1 LINQFINL
9 SINFAV
15 MAKKSKLNVAVFK
28 RLLAYWKTYKSLF
41 FITVLC
47 TVVLAALG
55 PFRPWLI
62 GSVVQEYIVPDHKD
76 ADQLLFWTFIIIGML
91 LVEGALQFVSTYF
104 ANLFAQSIIRDI
116 RQNLMRHI
124 MTFRIKYFDRTPV
137 GSLVTRLISD
147 LEAITEAFS
156 AGFIAM
162 IGDLLMI
169 VFVIIGMFLIDWQL
183 AVLTLIPIPFLIIA
197 TRIFARVVRGT
208 QIQESEQVTKLNN
221 FVNERLTGMSIV
233 QLFNRQKREEQAFD
247 LINQDHR
254 QAHVNA
260 VWAYSIFFPIVEF
273 LSSLSVALLLVWG
286 AIAVQGRTSD
296 QIEEMYGTIFSFI
309 LWIYML
315 YRPIRQL
322 ADKFNILQ
330 RGTVRA
336 ERVFEILDKEDHI
349 QNQGSMNE
357 CNFDQTIHFKDL
369 YFAYNNED
377 WVLQNINLDIE
388 SGSTVA
394 FVGATG
400 AGKSS
405 IVNLI
410 GRFYEF
416 QKGEIR
422 FGETDINDIELSY
435 LRKNVAI
442 VLQDVFLFSDSILNN
457 ITLNDPNIR
466 RDQVVEASKAVGA
479 HEFIMKL
486 PNGYDYEVGERGGV
500 LSVGQRQ
507 LLSFI
512 RAYVYNPHV
521 LILDEATSSVDSES
535 EVMIQN
541 ATDRLTKGRTSIV
554 IAHRLSTIQNA
565 DKIIVLE
572 KGVIKEQG
580 SHLELLKQNGYYRNL
595 YDMQF
600 SELSDKK

>member
-1 LINQFINL
+1 M
-9 SINFAV
+9 

-28 RLLAYWKTYKSLF
+28 RLLSYWKTYKKLF

-47 TVVLAALG
+47 TVLLAALG

-62 GSVVQEYIVPDHKD
+62 GSVVQEYIVSENQD
-76 ADQLLFWTFIIIGML
+76 ANQLLIWALIIFGML
-91 LVEGALQFVSTYF
+91 IVEGILQFASNYF
-104 ANLFAQSIIRDI
+104 SNLFAQSIIRDI

-169 VFVIIGMFLIDWQL
+169 IFVIIGMFLIDWQL
-183 AVLTLIPIPFLIIA
+183 AVLTLIPIPFLVIA

-233 QLFNRQKREEQAFD
+233 QLFNRQKREEQEFD
-247 LINQDHR
+247 KINQDHR

-273 LSSLSVALLLVWG
+273 LSSFSVALLLVWG
-286 AIAVQGRTSD
+286 AIAVQGRTSKE
-296 QIEEMYGTIFSFI
+296 IGEMYGTIFAFI
-309 LWIYML
+309 LWINML

-349 QNQGSMNE
+349 QNEGSINE

-422 FGETDINDIELSY
+422 LGETDINDIELSY

-442 VLQDVFLFSDSILNN
+442 VLQDVFLFSDTILNN
-457 ITLNDPNIR
+457 ITLNDPNISR
-466 RDQVVEASKAVGA
+466 EQVIDASKAVGA
-479 HEFIMKL
+479 HGFIMKL

-535 EVMIQN
+535 EAMIQN
-541 ATDRLTKGRTSIV
+541 ATERLTKGRTSIV

-572 KGVIKEQG
+572 KGEIKEQG
-580 SHLELLKQNGYYRNL
+580 SHSELLKQNGYYRNL

-600 SELSDKK
+600 SELSD

>member
-1 LINQFINL
+1 
-9 SINFAV
+9 

-76 ADQLLFWTFIIIGML
+76 ADQLLFWTFIIVGML

-197 TRIFARVVRGT
+197 TRVFARVVRGT

-296 QIEEMYGTIFSFI
+296 QIEEMYGTIFAFI

-349 QNQGSMNE
+349 QNEGSMNQ

-457 ITLNDPNIR
+457 ITLNDPNIG
-466 RDQVVEASKAVGA
+466 RDQVIEASKAVGA

-535 EVMIQN
+535 ELMIQN

-572 KGVIKEQG
+572 KGEIKEQG
-580 SHLELLKQNGYYRNL
+580 SHLELLEYKGYYRNL
-595 YDMQF
+595 HDMQF